1 MFYENLKQN
10 NVFTPHYIIID
21 PEFFIAGEPDFDEGP
36 LKTIKISTKTS
47 LNNVSFETDPK

>member
-36 LKTIKISTKTS
+36 LKTIKISTITS